1 MAGAGS
7 GRRSRRK
14 GQTGRDRHDDDD
26 DDSGDSDGRS
36 GEGAVGGVCVVTTT
50 TAASAACSRIGTRL
64 PDSLSSVR
72 PGLPD
77 RHRHSG
83 HRTPPAPPSSSPA
96 AALAVIIGMPDEI
109 RMQSSGATTQLSDP
123 RDKQQQLRSNQL
135 QPQHHPSQT
144 HPLTTG
150 SPAAAIHYPSPGNK
164 SSSGMGEERIDVM
177 ERAGMVDGQ
186 PLPRMGSSFV
196 PRRRNFVQR
205 NCGICISLVKWL
217 PVLFIVSV
225 LCWGY
230 YAYAIQLC
238 FFNLQN
244 VIVRVIFLVVFHY
257 LMLMTLWS
265 YYQTVFTEPG
275 KVPRNFWLTSEDME
289 SLNSAA
295 SEPERQAI
303 FNQIVSERNIPIA
316 TRTYS
321 GSFRV
326 CEKCNLIKPDRAH
339 HCSVCDCCVLKMDH
353 HCPWSVYFVSLSL
366 CRCVCVMVWG
376 TPCSPVSPPL
386 STH

>member
-1 MAGAGS
+1 
-7 GRRSRRK
+7 
-14 GQTGRDRHDDDD
+14 
-26 DDSGDSDGRS
+26 
-36 GEGAVGGVCVVTTT
+36 
-50 TAASAACSRIGTRL
+50 
-64 PDSLSSVR
+64 
-72 PGLPD
+72 
-77 RHRHSG
+77 
-83 HRTPPAPPSSSPA
+83 
-96 AALAVIIGMPDEI
+96 
-109 RMQSSGATTQLSDP
+109 
-123 RDKQQQLRSNQL
+123 
-135 QPQHHPSQT
+135 
-144 HPLTTG
+144 
-150 SPAAAIHYPSPGNK
+150 
-164 SSSGMGEERIDVM
+164 M
-177 ERAGMVDGQ
+177 ERSGMVDGQ
-186 PLPRMGSSFV
+186 PLPRMGASFV

-205 NCGICISLVKWL
+205 NCGICISLIKWL

-244 VIVRVIFLVVFHY
+244 VILRVIFLVVFHY

-275 KVPRNFWLTSEDME
+275 KVPRNFWLTNEDMDA
-289 SLNSAA
+289 LNSAP

-303 FNQIVSERNIPIA
+303 FNHIVSERNIPIA

-353 HCPWSVYFVSLSL
+353 HCPWCVSL
-366 CRCVCVMVWG
+366 CV
-376 TPCSPVSPPL
+376 
-386 STH
+386 